1 MKVVIIGGTGLIGKQ
16 LVTRLENAGHEAVA
30 ASPSTGVNIL
40 NGDGLAEV
48 LTGADVVVDVSNS
61 PSFEDA
67 AAMSFFKTAGGNML
81 PAEKKAGVQHH
92 IVLSI
97 VGTPKLQASGYFR
110 AKQVQED
117 LVESAGVPYTIV
129 HATQF
134 FEFAPGIVQ
143 MSTVG
148 DQVIVPDA
156 NIQPIASHDVVTF
169 LAQRVVDQP
178 VYGVVEVG
186 GPEKYRIV
194 DWIKQSVDGK
204 EVLADAKTGYA
215 GAPVSGDELVPG
227 KDGYLGETTYEEWV
241 KSKV

>member
-40 NGDGLAEV
+40 NGDGLDEV
-48 LTGADVVVDVSNS
+48 LKGAEVVVDVSNS

-67 AAMSFFKTAGGNML
+67 AAMSFFKTAGGNLL
-81 PAEKKAGVQHH
+81 PAEKKAGVKHH
-92 IVLSI
+92 IILSI

-117 LVESAGVPYTIV
+117 LVESGGVPYTIV

-143 MSTVG
+143 MSTIG
-148 DQVIVPDA
+148 DKVIVPDA
-156 NIQPIASHDVVTF
+156 NIQPIASKDVVTF
-169 LAQRVVDQP
+169 LAQRVVDTP

-186 GPEKYRIV
+186 GPEKFPIA
-194 DWIKQSVDGK
+194 DWIKQCVDGQ
-204 EVLADAKTGYA
+204 EVVADPKTAYA

-227 KDGYLGETTYEEWV
+227 KDGYLGETTYEEWITS
-241 KSKV
+241 KS